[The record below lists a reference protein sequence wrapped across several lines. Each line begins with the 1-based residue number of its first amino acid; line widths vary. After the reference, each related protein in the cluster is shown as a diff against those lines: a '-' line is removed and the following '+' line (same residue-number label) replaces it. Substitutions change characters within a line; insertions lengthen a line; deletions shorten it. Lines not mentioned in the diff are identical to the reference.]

1 MQLLSPQVSIY
12 RYNSKKEI
20 ISFTYPEFYQEYK
33 FTPSSYVDYLCLLGD
48 KSDNIQGVNGIGTK
62 SSQQL
67 IQKFGTV
74 EMLYQNI
81 HQLPVKVQ
89 KLITD
94 NRPLVY
100 QNKQLTLKS
109 VRLLVQFI
117 YAYFF
122 VCF

>member
-81 HQLPVKVQ
+81 HQLPVKIQ

-100 QNKQLTLKS
+100 QNKQLITLRKD
-109 VRLLVQFI
+109 LILPI
-117 YAYFF
+117 
-122 VCF
+122 